1 LLLSEEEKA
10 AEAVRSSRR
19 VRKAMQSFGAE
30 EDKEKE
36 KEKDVLRPTG
46 KRVRKAPSRFQ
57 GMVTSTVDGEV
68 EEDDDGEK
76 RMYTGSPGKKKVGKE
91 KDKETKLE
99 TTKATKAT
107 AAKGSRVE
115 KKKEVSVKGTSKKGP
130 EKKKE
135 TGVDPERKKGI
146 KEKTSAKDSQVTPDS
161 TTEVKHPST
170 AKGRSKISKR
180 TPGSKSAP
188 RTATKSGDDQG
199 DETMT
204 MTTSHDA
211 EANKSG
217 RSDRPK
223 RASAKRAAAVT
234 AAAAAS
240 SGHRMVPVQP
250 YRFQPFK
257 MQMRASV
264 TAFIDFHAHL
274 CECEVIGLLAG
285 RIRRPRGS
293 NRFEIIVDR
302 AFPVAELEETQV
314 RHQKKRGREG
324 CG

>member
-1 LLLSEEEKA
+1 MLLSEEEKA

-99 TTKATKAT
+99 TKNKNKTTKATKAT

-211 EANKSG
+211 EANKAVDPIDPSVQV
-217 RSDRPK
+217 PK
-223 RASAKRAAAVT
+223 
-234 AAAAAS
+234 
-240 SGHRMVPVQP
+240 
-250 YRFQPFK
+250 
-257 MQMRASV
+257 
-264 TAFIDFHAHL
+264 
-274 CECEVIGLLAG
+274 E
-285 RIRRPRGS
+285 RRR
-293 NRFEIIVDR
+293 
-302 AFPVAELEETQV
+302 
-314 RHQKKRGREG
+314 
-324 CG
+324 